1 MDGLAAAVVVVDRAG
16 LMATRKFYKMSGSG
30 NDFVIFDTR
39 HEGAGA
45 LDDQVVI
52 QALCARGTGVG
63 ADGLVFL
70 DEADDTSGA
79 DVRMRY
85 FNSDGLHAS
94 MCGNAALCVTR
105 LATDLAAAPRSGMHI
120 QTDAGVLAARMV
132 AATPEVDLP
141 QVSQVTTEM
150 PIARAPGEQRMGF
163 CRPGVPHLV
172 VLCADV
178 APIDVISRGR
188 ALRRDPA
195 LQPGGANIDFVSR
208 GDNGSWS
215 IRTYE
220 RGVEGETLAC
230 GTGAIAV
237 AILLAAW
244 GDSGLETNLITHSG
258 RLVSVRLRRE
268 GDVWYPSLRGE
279 GRLVFTGQLAD
290 R

>member
-1 MDGLAAAVVVVDRAG
+1 
-16 LMATRKFYKMSGSG
+16 MATRKFHKMSGSG

-45 LDDQVVI
+45 LDDEVVI

-70 DEADDTSGA
+70 DQAEDTSGA

-105 LATDLAAAPRSGMHI
+105 LATDLEAAPKTGMHI

-141 QVSQVTTEM
+141 QVSEVR
-150 PIARAPGEQRMGF
+150 PDVAIARAAGEERMGF

-172 VLCADV
+172 VRCADV
-178 APIDVISRGR
+178 LPVDVISRGR
-188 ALRRDPA
+188 ELRRDPSLRPA
-195 LQPGGANIDFVSR
+195 GANIDFVSR
-208 GDNGSWS
+208 REDGSWA

-230 GTGAIAV
+230 GTGAIAA
-237 AILLAAW
+237 AILLSAW
-244 GDSGLETNLITHSG
+244 GDS
-258 RLVSVRLRRE
+258 RL
-268 GDVWYPSLRGE
+268 
-279 GRLVFTGQLAD
+279 
-290 R
+290 

>member
-1 MDGLAAAVVVVDRAG
+1 MDGLAVTVVVADGTGV
-16 LMATRKFYKMSGSG
+16 MATRKFYKMSGSG

-70 DEADDTSGA
+70 DEAEGTSGA

-85 FNSDGLHAS
+85 FNSDGLRAS

-105 LATDLAAAPRSGMHI
+105 LATDLEPALKSGMHI

-132 AATPEVDLP
+132 GATPEVDLP
-141 QVSQVTTEM
+141 AVREVTSDVA
-150 PIARAPGEQRMGF
+150 IARAAGEQRIGF

-172 VLCADV
+172 VRCADV
-178 APIDVISRGR
+178 MPVDVISRGR
-188 ALRRDPA
+188 ALRRDA
-195 LQPGGANIDFVSR
+195 SLQPAGANIDFVSR
-208 GDNGSWS
+208 RDDGTWA

-230 GTGAIAV
+230 GTGAIAT

-244 GDSGLETNLITHSG
+244 GDSGVETNLMTRSG

>member
-1 MDGLAAAVVVVDRAG
+1 
-16 LMATRKFYKMSGSG
+16 MATRKFYKMSGSG

-45 LDDQVVI
+45 LDDEVVI

-70 DEADDTSGA
+70 DQAEDTSGA

-105 LATDLAAAPRSGMHI
+105 LATDLEAAPKTGMHI

-141 QVSQVTTEM
+141 QVSEVR
-150 PIARAPGEQRMGF
+150 PDVAIARAAGEERMGF

-172 VLCADV
+172 VRCADV
-178 APIDVISRGR
+178 LPVDVISRGR
-188 ALRRDPA
+188 ELRRDPS
-195 LQPGGANIDFVSR
+195 LQPAGANIDFVSR
-208 GDNGSWS
+208 REDGSWA

-230 GTGAIAV
+230 GTGAIAA
-237 AILLAAW
+237 AILLSAW
-244 GDSGLETNLITHSG
+244 GDSRLETNLTTHSG